1 MGKRMGLTGNE
12 AVAYAVK
19 QCDVGLVSAYP
30 ITPQT
35 IIVER
40 ISDYVAN
47 GEIDTEF
54 VCVESEHSALS
65 ACIGASLTGLRVFT
79 ATASQ
84 GLALMHEVLYAAS
97 GLRCP
102 IVMAVANRALSAPL
116 NIHCDHSDMM
126 GSRDCGWIQI
136 FAENVQEAYDWT
148 IQAFK
153 IAEHPDVQLPVAVN
167 LDGFTLT
174 HCLEDIEVLDEGDVK
189 KFLPPRKPIY
199 RIDVEK
205 PMTFGAWAMPEYY
218 YKFKLQQQE
227 AMENSIKVIKQVT
240 EEYSKLTGRSYGV
253 IQSYGLEGSKVAV
266 MALGSTCGTL
276 RYVAKKL
283 RESEGLK
290 VGVIKLWLYR
300 PLPQGDLASII
311 DNVETLVVLDRAL
324 SPGAVFGPLG
334 SDIASIVVKHNLA
347 VRLLN
352 YTYGLGGDEVSI
364 DLAEKLLKLAVKV
377 VEGVKP
383 PSLTGYVREV
393 V

>member
-1 MGKRMGLTGNE
+1 MGRRVGLTGNE
-12 AVAYAVK
+12 AIAYAVK

-84 GLALMHEVLYAAS
+84 GLALMHEVLYVAS

-148 IQAFK
+148 IQSFK
-153 IAEHPDVQLPVAVN
+153 IAEHPEVQLPVAVN
-167 LDGFTLT
+167 IDGFTLT
-174 HCLEDIEVLDEGDVK
+174 HCLENIEVLEKEDIE

-199 RIDVEK
+199 KLDPEK

-227 AMENSIKVIKQVT
+227 AMERSISVIKQVT
-240 EEYSKLTGRSYGV
+240 EEYSMLTGRKYGTL
-253 IQSYGLEGSKVAV
+253 QKYGLEDSKVAV
-266 MALGSTCGTL
+266 IALGSTCGTL
-276 RYVAKKL
+276 RYVAKAL
-283 RESEGLK
+283 RKTNGIK
-290 VGVIKLWLYR
+290 VGIIKLWLYR
-300 PLPQGDLASII
+300 PIPEDDLLSTIE
-311 DNVETLVVLDRAL
+311 NLNTLIVLDRAL
-324 SPGAVFGPLG
+324 SPGAAFGPLG
-334 SDIASIVVKHNLA
+334 SDIASLIVKHSLNLK
-347 VRLLN
+347 LLN
-352 YTYGLGGDEVSI
+352 YTYGLGGDEISI
-364 DLAEKLLKLAVKV
+364 ELAEKLLRLAVKV
-377 VEGVKP
+377 SEGVKP
-383 PSLTGYVREV
+383 PSLTGYLREV
-393 V
+393 M

>member
-311 DNVETLVVLDRAL
+311 DDVETLVVLDRAL

>member
-1 MGKRMGLTGNE
+1 MGLTGNE

>member
-218 YKFKLQQQE
+218 YKFKLQQEE

-311 DNVETLVVLDRAL
+311 DDVETLVVLDRAL

>member
-148 IQAFK
+148 IQSFK
-153 IAEHPDVQLPVAVN
+153 IAEHPNVQLPVAVN

-174 HCLEDIEVLDEGDVK
+174 HCLEDIEVLEEEDVK
-189 KFLPPRKPIY
+189 RFLPPRKPIY
-199 RIDVEK
+199 RIDVER

-240 EEYSKLTGRSYGV
+240 EEYSELTSRRYGV
-253 IQSYGLEGSKVAV
+253 IQSYGLENSKLAV

-276 RYVAKKL
+276 RHVAKKL

-300 PLPQGDLASII
+300 PLPEEDLVSAI
-311 DNVETLVVLDRAL
+311 DGVETLIVLDRAL

-334 SDIASIVVKHNLA
+334 SDIASIIVKHNLA
-347 VRLLN
+347 TRLLN

-364 DLAEKLLKLAVKV
+364 DLAEKLLRLAVRV
-377 VEGVKP
+377 GEGVKP

>member
-266 MALGSTCGTL
+266 MALGSTCVTL